1 MIHSRRHRPAWRSH
15 KRFPIPQLCSKS
27 ILIRSENRT
36 YPRDFQ
42 QQHAAEYLV
51 TFLCDVEL
59 RREHQPFFHKISSV
73 FAALKAAVAVG
84 GDPER
89 VCAPFEIMFHQ
100 SKSWSE
106 HFLLSGKQGFLIKWP
121 RGVGGSWDSARIF
134 NIWPNSFV
142 DTTPIPKR
150 IWEAADP
157 PADTVAQSPFP
168 ISIPVLFS
176 SVPLS
181 PETKKLQGT
190 GVELS
195 AYEMWQPFKTF
206 IFHQLS
212 T

>member
-15 KRFPIPQLCSKS
+15 KRFPIPQLWSKS

-134 NIWPNSFV
+134 NIWLTKQLCRYN
-142 DTTPIPKR
+142 T
-150 IWEAADP
+150 DP
-157 PADTVAQSPFP
+157 EENLRGGGPSSWHCGSSPFSNFYTCTIFQCP
-168 ISIPVLFS
+168 F
-176 SVPLS
+176 VPS
-181 PETKKLQGT
+181 E
-190 GVELS
+190 
-195 AYEMWQPFKTF
+195 
-206 IFHQLS
+206 
-212 T
+212 